1 MTDPRPGEPPR
12 RSPVVRLLYVGL
24 GLWFVGL
31 GFLGAILPGLPATP
45 FFLLAAFFFARSST
59 RLYRW
64 LLRSPVAGPLIR
76 DWQRPG
82 GGVRWQV
89 KAVTLVLLPV
99 VIGSSI
105 YLAGL
110 SGWRMLGLIALGLI
124 GAIVVLLLP
133 LAKPLPLTPADPG
146 EPQRQQAQQPAQAEQ
161 PKRLQEQYHLHPPT
175 IGQPPGSE
183 MPQGMGDRQHGQP

>member
-1 MTDPRPGEPPR
+1 MTDLHPGESSR

-24 GLWFVGL
+24 GLLFVGL

-124 GAIVVLLLP
+124 GATVVLLLP
-133 LAKPLPLTPADPG
+133 LAKPVPVAPAAPG
-146 EPQRQQAQQPAQAEQ
+146 EAQGEQAQQPAQAEQ
-161 PKRLQEQYHLHPPT
+161 APRL
-175 IGQPPGSE
+175 
-183 MPQGMGDRQHGQP
+183 